1 MFFFIFVASA
11 VALVL
16 GYIFYGRFMA
26 KKYNLCNANETPAE
40 RLNDGMDYCPTHPAV
55 VLGHHFSS
63 IAGAGPIVGP
73 ITAASMFGWLPTLL
87 WCIFGSI
94 FIGGPHDFGAVIS
107 SMRHDGKSV
116 GEVIDH
122 WIGHRGKL
130 YFLIFTILSLFLVVA
145 VFLVLTTATFVTDP
159 VVAFVSCMY
168 IFLAL
173 ISGLLIYRFNV
184 NLKAVT
190 FVMLGIIAVCSIW
203 GGDWPFVTAF
213 FTHSADQWNIFLAIY
228 IGLASILPVWLL
240 LQPRDYL
247 ASYFLYFAV
256 AIGAVGMI
264 LGSSLNSGAVPAV
277 ASNINWFGFTRTD
290 LWPML
295 FVIVACGAVSG
306 FHSLVGSGTTS
317 KQLAHEADAMPV
329 GYGAMLLE
337 GLVAVIALGTMMVA
351 GGIQKGGPVGTF
363 AAGFGQFCTLLHI
376 DPVLGTRLGAIAI
389 NGFLLTSLDT
399 ATRLARYQIQ
409 ELTDYK
415 VSKYPA
421 TLIPV
426 LVALVL
432 VYFKTTAPDGK
443 IVPAWAV
450 IWPVFG
456 ASNQL
461 VAALAIL
468 GVAMWIIRGLKK
480 KATFLLIPFWFM
492 LATSMAGL
500 VVEIK
505 ATLTSGHPNYI
516 LAGISF
522 LLLAIALMMT
532 WEGVSALNR
541 DKKEALLS
549 PAED

>member
-1 MFFFIFVASA
+1 MFLIMFVVSA
-11 VALVL
+11 LLLVL

-26 KKYNLCNANETPAE
+26 KVYGLSNGNVTPAE
-40 RLNDGMDYCPTHPAV
+40 QMNDGMDYCPTHPAV

-73 ITAASMFGWLPTLL
+73 ITAASMFGWLPTIL

-94 FIGGPHDFGAVIS
+94 FLGGPHDFGAVIA
-107 SMRHDGKSV
+107 SMRHEGKSV
-116 GEVIDH
+116 GEVINH
-122 WIGHRGKL
+122 WIGHKGKQL
-130 YFLIFTILSLFLVVA
+130 FLVFTILSLFLVVA

-168 IFLAL
+168 ILLAV
-173 ISGLLIYRFNV
+173 ISGLLIYRFNM
-184 NLKAVT
+184 NLKLVT
-190 FVMLGIIAVCSIW
+190 FVMLAIIAVCTVW
-203 GGDWPFVTAF
+203 GGDWPFVAAL
-213 FTHSADQWNIFLAIY
+213 FTHSADQWNAFLAVY
-228 IGLASILPVWLL
+228 ILAASVLPVWLL

-264 LGSSLNSGAVPAV
+264 FGASLDSGNVPMIAKD
-277 ASNINWFGFTRTD
+277 IQWFGLSKAN
-290 LWPML
+290 LWPMM
-295 FVIVACGAVSG
+295 FVIVACGAISG

-317 KQLAHEADAMPV
+317 KQLAHEADALPV

-363 AAGFGQFCTLLHI
+363 AAGFGQFCTILGI

-415 VSKYPA
+415 INKYAA
-421 TLIPV
+421 TIIAV

-432 VYFKTTAPDGK
+432 VYVKTTGPDGNP
-443 IVPAWAV
+443 VPAWAV

-468 GVAMWIIRGLKK
+468 GIAMWIIRGLKK

-500 VVEIK
+500 VIEIK
-505 ATLTSGHPNYI
+505 STLTSAHPNYI
-516 LAGISF
+516 LAGISA
-522 LLLAIALMMT
+522 LLLVLALLMT
-532 WEGVSALNR
+532 KEGLAALNKE
-541 DKKEALLS
+541 KKGEFVK
-549 PAED
+549 

>member
-1 MFFFIFVASA
+1 MFLIMFVVSA
-11 VALVL
+11 LLLVL

-26 KKYNLCNANETPAE
+26 KVYGLSNGNVTPAE
-40 RLNDGMDYCPTHPAV
+40 QMNDGMDYCPTHPAV

-73 ITAASMFGWLPTLL
+73 ITAASMFGWLPTIL

-94 FIGGPHDFGAVIS
+94 FLGGPHDFGAVIA
-107 SMRHDGKSV
+107 SMRHEGKSV
-116 GEVIDH
+116 GEVINR
-122 WIGHRGKL
+122 WIGYKGKQL
-130 YFLIFTILSLFLVVA
+130 FLVFTILSLFLVVA

-168 IFLAL
+168 ILLAV
-173 ISGLLIYRFNV
+173 ISGLLIYRFNM
-184 NLKAVT
+184 NLKLVT
-190 FVMLGIIAVCSIW
+190 FVMLAIIAVCTVW
-203 GGDWPFVTAF
+203 GGDWPFVAAL
-213 FTHSADQWNIFLAIY
+213 FTHSADQWNAFLTVY
-228 IGLASILPVWLL
+228 ILAASVLPVWLL

-264 LGSSLNSGAVPAV
+264 FGASLDSGNVPMIAKD
-277 ASNINWFGFTRTD
+277 IQWFGLSKAN
-290 LWPML
+290 LWPMM
-295 FVIVACGAVSG
+295 FVIVACGAISG

-317 KQLAHEADAMPV
+317 KQLAHEADALPV

-363 AAGFGQFCTLLHI
+363 AAGFGQFCTILGI

-415 VSKYPA
+415 INKYAA
-421 TLIPV
+421 TVIAV

-432 VYFKTTAPDGK
+432 VYVKTTGPDGNP
-443 IVPAWAV
+443 VPAWAV

-468 GVAMWIIRGLKK
+468 GIAMWIIRGLKK

-500 VVEIK
+500 VIEIK
-505 ATLTSGHPNYI
+505 STLTSAHPNYI
-516 LAGISF
+516 LAGIST
-522 LLLAIALMMT
+522 LLLVLALLMT
-532 WEGVSALNR
+532 KEGLAALNKE
-541 DKKEALLS
+541 KKGEFVK
-549 PAED
+549 

>member
-1 MFFFIFVASA
+1 MFLIMFTVSA
-11 VALVL
+11 LLLVL
-16 GYIFYGRFMA
+16 GYIFYGRLMA
-26 KKYNLCNANETPAE
+26 KIYGLSNGNITPAE
-40 RLNDGMDYCPTHPAV
+40 QMNDGMDYCPTHPAV

-73 ITAASMFGWLPTLL
+73 ITAASMFGWLPTIL

-94 FIGGPHDFGAVIS
+94 FLGGPHDFGAVIA
-107 SMRHDGKSV
+107 SMRHEGKSV
-116 GEVIDH
+116 GEVIDR
-122 WIGHRGKL
+122 WIGHKGKQL
-130 YFLIFTILSLFLVVA
+130 FLVFTILSLFLVVA

-168 IFLAL
+168 ILLAV
-173 ISGLLIYRFNV
+173 ISGLLIYRFNMS
-184 NLKAVT
+184 LKLVT
-190 FVMLGIIAVCSIW
+190 LLMLAIISACTIW
-203 GGDWPFVTAF
+203 GGDWPFVAAL
-213 FTHSADQWNIFLAIY
+213 FTHSADQWNIFLAVY
-228 IGLASILPVWLL
+228 ILAASVLPVWLL

-264 LGSSLNSGAVPAV
+264 FGASLDSGNVPMIAKD
-277 ASNINWFGFTRTD
+277 IQWFGLSKAS
-290 LWPML
+290 LWPTM
-295 FVIVACGAVSG
+295 FVIVACGAISG

-317 KQLAHEADAMPV
+317 KQLAHEADALPV

-337 GLVAVIALGTMMVA
+337 GLVAVIALGTIMVA

-363 AAGFGQFCTLLHI
+363 AAGFGQFCTILGI

-415 VSKYPA
+415 INKYAA
-421 TLIPV
+421 TVIAV
-426 LVALVL
+426 LVALIL
-432 VYFKTTAPDGK
+432 VYVKTTGPDGNP
-443 IVPAWAV
+443 VPAWAV

-468 GVAMWIIRGLKK
+468 GIAMWIIRGLKK

-500 VVEIK
+500 VAEIK
-505 ATLTSGHPNYI
+505 STLTSAYPNYI
-516 LAGISF
+516 LAGISV
-522 LLLAIALMMT
+522 LLLVLALLMT
-532 WEGVSALNR
+532 KEGLAALN
-541 DKKEALLS
+541 KEKRG
-549 PAED
+549 EFVK

>member
-1 MFFFIFVASA
+1 MFFMMFA
-11 VALVL
+11 VSIVCLIL

-26 KKYNLCNANETPAE
+26 KVYNIDNHNVTPAE

-73 ITAASMFGWLPTLL
+73 ITAASMFGWLPTII

-94 FIGGPHDFGAVIS
+94 FLGGPHDFGAVIA
-107 SMRHDGKSV
+107 SMRHDGKSI
-116 GEVIDH
+116 GEVVDH
-122 WIGHRGKL
+122 WIGHKAKKL
-130 YFLIFTILSLFLVVA
+130 FLIFTILSLFLVVA
-145 VFLVLTTATFVTDP
+145 VFTVLTTATFVMDP
-159 VVAFVSCMY
+159 VVAFVSCLY
-168 IFLAL
+168 ILLAV
-173 ISGLLIYRFNV
+173 ISGLLIYRFNI
-184 NLKAVT
+184 NLKIVT
-190 FVMLGIIAVCSIW
+190 LVMLAIIAFCSIE
-203 GGDWPFVTAF
+203 GGNWPFVTALF
-213 FTHSADQWNIFLAIY
+213 KHDANTWNIVLAIY
-228 IGLASILPVWLL
+228 ISAASVLPVWLL

-256 AIGAVGMI
+256 IIGAIGMI
-264 LGSSLNSGAVPAV
+264 FGGSMDSGAVPVIAKEV
-277 ASNINWFGFTRTD
+277 HWFGLSKAD

-295 FVIVACGAVSG
+295 FVIVACGAISG

-317 KQLAHEADAMPV
+317 KQLSHEADALPV
-329 GYGAMLLE
+329 GYAAMLLE

-363 AAGFGQFCTLLHI
+363 AAGFGQFCTIIGI
-376 DPVLGTRLGAIAI
+376 DPVLGTRLGAIAV

-409 ELTDYK
+409 ELSDYK
-415 VSKYPA
+415 VNKLVA
-421 TLIPV
+421 TAIAV
-426 LVALVL
+426 IAALVL
-432 VYFKTTAPDGK
+432 VYVKTTGPDGNP
-443 IVPAWAV
+443 VPAWSV

-492 LATSMAGL
+492 LVTSMAGI
-500 VVEIK
+500 VIEIK
-505 ATLTSGHPNYI
+505 ATMMSENPNYI
-516 LAGISF
+516 LAVISA
-522 LLLAIALMMT
+522 LLLVLAILMT
-532 WEGVSALNR
+532 KEGLTALN
-541 DKKEALLS
+541 KEKHG
-549 PAED
+549 EFIK

>member
-1 MFFFIFVASA
+1 MFFFMFAASI
-11 VALVL
+11 VCLVL

-26 KKYNLCNANETPAE
+26 GVYGLNNKNVTPAE

-73 ITAASMFGWLPTLL
+73 ITAASMFGWLPTIL
-87 WCIFGSI
+87 WCIVGSI
-94 FIGGPHDFGAVIS
+94 FLGGPHDFGAVMA

-122 WIGHRGKL
+122 WIGHRGKKL
-130 YFLIFTILSLFLVVA
+130 FLIFTILSLFLVVA

-168 IFLAL
+168 IFLAV
-173 ISGLLIYRFNV
+173 ISGILIYRFNM
-184 NLKAVT
+184 NLKIVT
-190 FVMLGIIAVCSIW
+190 LVMLAIIAICAIK
-203 GGDWPFVTAF
+203 GGDWPFVIAAF
-213 FTHSADQWNIFLAIY
+213 SHSSDWWNVFLAVY
-228 IGLASILPVWLL
+228 IVAASVLPVWLL

-247 ASYFLYFAV
+247 ASYFLYFSVAV
-256 AIGAVGMI
+256 GAIGMI
-264 LGSSLNSGAVPAV
+264 FGGAMDSGAVPAI
-277 ASNINWFGFTRTD
+277 AQNINWFGLTKAD
-290 LWPML
+290 LWPMM
-295 FVIVACGAVSG
+295 FVIVACGAISG

-317 KQLAHEADAMPV
+317 KQLAHEADALPV
-329 GYGAMLLE
+329 GYAAMLLE
-337 GLVAVIALGTMMVA
+337 GLVAVIALGTLMVA

-363 AAGFGQFCTLLHI
+363 AAGFGQFCTIIGI

-415 VSKYPA
+415 VNKYAA
-421 TLIPV
+421 TIGAVLI
-426 LVALVL
+426 ALVL
-432 VYFKTTAPDGK
+432 VYVKTTGPDGNP
-443 IVPAWAV
+443 VPAWAV

-480 KATFLLIPFWFM
+480 KATFLLVPFWFM
-492 LATSMAGL
+492 LVTSMAGL
-500 VVEIK
+500 VIEIK
-505 ATLTSGHPNYI
+505 STLLSGHPNYI
-516 LAGISF
+516 LAVISA
-522 LLLAIALMMT
+522 LLLVLALMMT
-532 WEGVSALNR
+532 KEGLNALN
-541 DKKEALLS
+541 KEKRG
-549 PAED
+549 EFIQ

>member
-1 MFFFIFVASA
+1 MFLIMFVVSA
-11 VALVL
+11 LLLVL

-26 KKYNLCNANETPAE
+26 KVYGLSNGNVTPAE
-40 RLNDGMDYCPTHPAV
+40 QMNDGMDYCPTHPAV

-73 ITAASMFGWLPTLL
+73 ITAASMFGWLPTIL

-94 FIGGPHDFGAVIS
+94 FLGGPHDFGAVIA
-107 SMRHDGKSV
+107 SMRHEGKSV
-116 GEVIDH
+116 GEVINH
-122 WIGHRGKL
+122 WIGHKGKQL
-130 YFLIFTILSLFLVVA
+130 FLVFTILSLFLVVA

-168 IFLAL
+168 ILLAV
-173 ISGLLIYRFNV
+173 ISGLLIYRFNM
-184 NLKAVT
+184 NLKLVT
-190 FVMLGIIAVCSIW
+190 FVMLAIIAVCTVW
-203 GGDWPFVTAF
+203 GGDWPFVAAL
-213 FTHSADQWNIFLAIY
+213 FTHSADQWNAFLAVY
-228 IGLASILPVWLL
+228 ILAASVLPVWLL

-256 AIGAVGMI
+256 AIGAVGMVF
-264 LGSSLNSGAVPAV
+264 GASLDSGNVPMIAKD
-277 ASNINWFGFTRTD
+277 IQWFGLSKAN
-290 LWPML
+290 LWPMM
-295 FVIVACGAVSG
+295 FVIVACGAISG

-317 KQLAHEADAMPV
+317 KQLAHEADALPV

-363 AAGFGQFCTLLHI
+363 AAGFGQFCTILGI

-415 VSKYPA
+415 INKYAA
-421 TLIPV
+421 TIIAV

-432 VYFKTTAPDGK
+432 VYVKTTGPDGNP
-443 IVPAWAV
+443 VPAWAV

-468 GVAMWIIRGLKK
+468 GIAMWIIRGLKK

-500 VVEIK
+500 VIEIK
-505 ATLTSGHPNYI
+505 STLTSAHPNYI
-516 LAGISF
+516 LAGISA
-522 LLLAIALMMT
+522 LLLVLALLMT
-532 WEGVSALNR
+532 KEGLAALNKE
-541 DKKEALLS
+541 KKGEFVK
-549 PAED
+549 